1 MTDELKEYKKRIKKA
16 FENWDK
22 WSSYGVAFNLMD
34 RGHVSLLDIQDIAA
48 DYGVKPSIIAYRR
61 TQYLQHKQ
69 QRAADWRAYGQ
80 LVGDYYAG

>member
-1 MTDELKEYKKRIKKA
+1 MPNYKQRIKKA

-22 WSSYGVAFNLMD
+22 WNTYGVVFNLMD

-48 DYGVKPSIIAYRR
+48 DYGVKPSIVAYRR
-61 TQYLQHKQ
+61 RQYLQYKQ
-69 QRAADWRAYGQ
+69 QRADNWRAYGQ